1 METALE
7 KERYTNKM
15 QRVVHTGNKKMC
27 RLPRTLKGTGDKR
40 IVIY

>member
-15 QRVVHTGNKKMC
+15 QRAVHIGKKNVQFAQNTKGNIK
-27 RLPRTLKGTGDKR
+27 
-40 IVIY
+40 